1 MSNYFFSKSVS
12 EASQTPQAQPAPQQ
26 QPANVSTNVEETHG
40 GFYRNAAE
48 NYRDLLASEKVM
60 VPRSIPRVLLIDDDP
75 TFGKMMM
82 RAARAKNVPI
92 TYCKNLVEFRKI
104 KSFDFDVFIVD
115 FDLGEVNGSELT
127 RYMEQFSKEEIPTIL
142 ISQTNQTDSNSW
154 ASTIREFV
162 HKRVGPYA
170 ILDAAFEAHEVNQI
184 LKMVVNSNILA
195 NITRS

>member
-12 EASQTPQAQPAPQQ
+12 EVSPTPQQ
-26 QPANVSTNVEETHG
+26 QPTNVATNAEEAHG

-92 TYCKNLVEFRKI
+92 TYCKNLVEFRKL
-104 KSFDFDVFIVD
+104 KNFDFDVFIVD

-184 LKMVVNSNILA
+184 LKMVVNYQ
-195 NITRS
+195 

>member
-12 EASQTPQAQPAPQQ
+12 EASQTQTPQPQPQQ
-26 QPANVSTNVEETHG
+26 QPSGAEETHG

-75 TFGKMMM
+75 TFGKMMI

-154 ASTIREFV
+154 APTIREFV

-184 LKMVVNSNILA
+184 LKMVVNYQ
-195 NITRS
+195 